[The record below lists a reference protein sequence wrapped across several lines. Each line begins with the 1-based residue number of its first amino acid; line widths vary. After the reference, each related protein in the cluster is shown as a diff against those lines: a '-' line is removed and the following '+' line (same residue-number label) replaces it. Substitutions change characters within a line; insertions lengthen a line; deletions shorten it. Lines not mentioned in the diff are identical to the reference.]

1 MFTPRAHLSQ
11 VDPDK
16 EARATIEK
24 RDIQCLQLV
33 SDVLVS
39 RAQPE
44 VINGQVRAVKPFWT
58 RGGRGLSQIAELR
71 SARGFLTKVCSLL
84 ILSTPD
90 CIVFELMASIPNTPT
105 TYLWLWWRHWASP
118 SSSRKILFEF
128 TPEARSWEYP
138 LNKADAAVV
147 NWASSR
153 YP

>member
-1 MFTPRAHLSQ
+1 MVVCKDKAEPARILTHEALARGQYQLFVQEVAMEKQLFLKRAWVQVLSQ

-16 EARATIEK
+16 EAGATIEK

-71 SARGFLTKVCSLL
+71 SARGFLTKCVLPADSVHTRLY
-84 ILSTPD
+84 
-90 CIVFELMASIPNTPT
+90 CI
-105 TYLWLWWRHWASP
+105 
-118 SSSRKILFEF
+118 
-128 TPEARSWEYP
+128 
-138 LNKADAAVV
+138 
-147 NWASSR
+147 
-153 YP
+153 